1 MSKGYGLT
9 GAQQA
14 PPVRGA
20 FWRPDTIFRRGPM
33 SENTSRPDSR
43 PARLAQGGGD
53 KPPPFRYGARMAG
66 EIEARWQSRWE
77 ADGTFNAPNPAGP
90 LSGGFD
96 RMAGRPKFMIMDM
109 FPYPSGAGLH
119 VGHPLGYIATDVYAR
134 YLRMTGHNVLHPFG
148 YDAFG
153 LPAEQYAI
161 DTGQHPVMTT
171 EHNIATMRRQLRR
184 LGLGHDR
191 RRELATTD
199 PGYYKWTQWIFLQIF
214 NSWYDDRAGRAR
226 PVADL
231 VAEFASGGREPMG
244 EANPDGLSWAEL
256 SPAQRRQVVDGY
268 RLAYIG
274 TELVNWCPGLGTV
287 LANEEV
293 TADGRSDIGNYPVYR
308 RPLRQWML
316 RISAYAQRLI
326 DDLDRV
332 DWPESVKIMQRN
344 WIGASDGAVV
354 DFLTAPDRG
363 PGQEPLAPPQGR
375 GGAVRISVFTT
386 RPDTLPGATYLVLAP
401 EHPLVDQLVASRWPE
416 GTPHA
421 WRYPQGAPTGSGSAE
436 AVAAYQADAARLSDR
451 QRTQEESGKTGVF
464 TGSYVINS
472 MTGQRIPVFVA
483 DYVLMGYGTGAIMAV
498 PAHDDRDLAFAR
510 AFGLPVRAV
519 LAPPAG
525 WLASHG
531 VAPGAPAHRW
541 PAAFTGEGSYLDLGI
556 PGLPRAAT
564 LRDGIDAA
572 AGWLASRG
580 FGQAARSYRLRDW
593 LFSRQRYWGE
603 PFPIV
608 YDSTGLPV
616 ALPDSELP
624 VTLPEMT
631 DFRPRPQAD
640 ETSEPE
646 PPLARAVD
654 WANPVLDLGDGPRRY
669 RRELNTMPQWAGSCW
684 YYLRY
689 LEPANTARF
698 TGEGA
703 ERYWLVPPGAA
714 PGDGGV
720 DLYVGGVEHAVLHL
734 LYARFWHKVLYD
746 LGQVSTREPFQRLVN
761 QGYIQADAYLD
772 ARGMY
777 VPAAD
782 VTAAPGGRFSYQ
794 GAPVTVRAGKMG
806 KSKKNAVSPDDIY
819 AAYGAD
825 TLRLY
830 EMAMGPLNTDRPWRT
845 DDIIGVHRF
854 LQRLWRT
861 VIDDHTG
868 APQVTDGPLG
878 EATIRRLHAT
888 IKAVRRDLTAM
899 RFHTAVARL
908 IELGTHAARVAA
920 AGPGVPR
927 ALAEPLVLMT
937 APFAPHIAEELWMAL
952 GHPRTLAYEPFPEF
966 DEALAG
972 EQMVTMPVQIDS
984 KIRFLVQVPAAA
996 QRDEIVAVVTA
1007 HPEYARWTQGKAVA
1021 RLIIVPGRIA
1031 NVVTRAPDSQP

>member
-1 MSKGYGLT
+1 
-9 GAQQA
+9 
-14 PPVRGA
+14 
-20 FWRPDTIFRRGPM
+20 M
-33 SENTSRPDSR
+33 SESTSLPGSGR
-43 PARLAQGGGD
+43 AQGAED
-53 KPPPFRYGARMAG
+53 EPPPFRYGARMAG
-66 EIEARWQSRWE
+66 EIEARWQDRWE

-90 LSGGFD
+90 LAAGFD

-134 YLRMTGHNVLHPFG
+134 YLRMTGHNLLHAFG

-161 DTGQHPVMTT
+161 DTGQHPAVTT
-171 EHNIATMRRQLRR
+171 EQNIATMRRQLRR

-214 NSWYDDRAGRAR
+214 SSWYDDQAGRAR

-231 VAEFASGGREPMG
+231 IAEFASGEREPVG
-244 EANPDGLSWAEL
+244 EANPDGLPWGEL

-274 TELVNWCPGLGTV
+274 TERVNWCPGLGTV

-293 TADGRSDIGNYPVYR
+293 TAEGRSDIGNYPVYR

-332 DWPESVKIMQRN
+332 DWPESIKIMQRN

-354 DFLTAPDRG
+354 GFPVARGDAGQAPG
-363 PGQEPLAPPQGR
+363 APGQELD
-375 GGAVRISVFTT
+375 GAVRISVFTT
-386 RPDTLPGATYLVLAP
+386 RPDTLAGATCLVLAP
-401 EHPLVDQLVASRWPE
+401 EHPLVGHLVTGRWPE
-416 GTPHA
+416 GTPPA
-421 WRYPQGAPTGSGSAE
+421 WRYPEGTTAGAGPAE
-436 AVAAYQADAARLSDR
+436 AVAAYRAVAARLSDR
-451 QRTQEESGKTGVF
+451 QPAQQESGKIGVF
-464 TGSYVINS
+464 TGSYVINP
-472 MTGQRIPVFVA
+472 MTGERIPVFVA
-483 DYVLMGYGTGAIMAV
+483 DYVLMDYGTGAIMAV
-498 PAHDDRDLAFAR
+498 PAHDDRDLVFAR
-510 AFGLPVRAV
+510 AFGLRVRAV

-531 VAPGAPAHRW
+531 LPPGAPASQW
-541 PAAFTGEGSYLDLGI
+541 PAAFSGEGNYLDVGI
-556 PGLPRAAT
+556 PGLSRAAT
-564 LRDGIDAA
+564 LRDGIEAA
-572 AGWLASRG
+572 AGWLATRG
-580 FGQAARSYRLRDW
+580 FGRAARSYRLRDW

-631 DFRPRPQAD
+631 DFRPRPQSD
-640 ETSEPE
+640 EASEPE
-646 PPLARAVD
+646 PPLARAVE
-654 WANPVLDLGDGPRRY
+654 WANPVLDLGDGTHRY

-689 LEPANTARF
+689 LDPANTARF
-698 TGEGA
+698 TGEKA

-734 LYARFWHKVLYD
+734 LYARFWHKLLYD
-746 LGQVSTREPFQRLVN
+746 LGHVSTREPFRRLFN

-772 ARGMY
+772 TRGMY
-777 VPAAD
+777 VPAVD
-782 VTAAPGGRFSYQ
+782 VTAAPSGGFSYR
-794 GAPVTVRAGKMG
+794 GAPVTARAGKMG
-806 KSKKNAVSPDDIY
+806 KSKKNAISPDDVY
-819 AAYGAD
+819 ADYGAD

-830 EMAMGPLNTDRPWRT
+830 EMAMGPLDTDRPWRT

-861 VIDDHTG
+861 VIDEQTG
-868 APQVTDGPLG
+868 ASRVTDRPLG
-878 EATIRRLHAT
+878 ETTIRRLHAT
-888 IKAVRRDLTAM
+888 ISAVRRDVTAM
-899 RFHTAVARL
+899 RFNTAIARL
-908 IELGTHAARVAA
+908 MELGTLAAKVAA

-937 APFAPHIAEELWMAL
+937 APFAPHIAEELWAAL

-966 DEALAG
+966 DEALAA
-972 EQMVTMPVQIDS
+972 EQVVTLPVQIDS
-984 KIRFLVQVPAAA
+984 KTRFRVQVPAAA
-996 QRDEIVAVVTA
+996 QQDEIAAVVTA
-1007 HPEYARWTQGKAVA
+1007 HPEYARWTQDASVA
-1021 RLIIVPGRIA
+1021 RLVIVPGRIA
-1031 NVVTRAPDSQP
+1031 NVVTRAPGARP

>member
-1 MSKGYGLT
+1 MSG
-9 GAQQA
+9 
-14 PPVRGA
+14 
-20 FWRPDTIFRRGPM
+20 
-33 SENTSRPDSR
+33 NTSRPGSGR
-43 PARLAQGGGD
+43 AHGEGD
-53 KPPPFRYGARMAG
+53 EPPPFRYGARMAG
-66 EIEARWQSRWE
+66 EIEARWQDRWE
-77 ADGTFNAPNPAGP
+77 ADGTFNAPNPAAP
-90 LSGGFD
+90 LAGGFD

-161 DTGQHPVMTT
+161 DSGQHPAVTT
-171 EHNIATMRRQLRR
+171 GRNIATMRRQLRR
-184 LGLGHDR
+184 LGLGHDQ

-214 NSWYDDRAGRAR
+214 NSWYDGRAGRAR

-231 VAEFASGGREPMG
+231 IAEFASGERDPVG
-244 EANPDGLSWAEL
+244 EANPDGCPWDEL
-256 SPAQRRQVVDGY
+256 SLAQRRQVVDGY

-332 DWPESVKIMQRN
+332 DWPDSIKIMQRN
-344 WIGASDGAVV
+344 WIGASDGAVI
-354 DFLTAPDRG
+354 DFAVARGKGPGQAPG
-363 PGQEPLAPPQGR
+363 APGQEPDA
-375 GGAVRISVFTT
+375 AITISVFTT

-401 EHPLVDQLVASRWPE
+401 EHPLVAQLVAGRWPE
-416 GTPHA
+416 GTPPA
-421 WRYPQGAPTGSGSAE
+421 WRYRQGTPAGAGPAE
-436 AVAAYQADAARLSDR
+436 AVAAYQAVAARLSDR
-451 QRTQEESGKTGVF
+451 QRAQEESGKTGVF
-464 TGSYVINS
+464 TGSYVLNP
-472 MTGQRIPVFVA
+472 MTGERIPAFVA

-498 PAHDDRDLAFAR
+498 PAHDGRDLVFAR

-519 LAPPAG
+519 LAPPAA
-525 WLASHG
+525 WFDSHG
-531 VAPGAPAHRW
+531 LPAGAPASQW
-541 PAAFTGEGSYLDLGI
+541 PAAFSGEGDYLDLGI
-556 PGLPRAAT
+556 PGLPCTVT
-564 LRDGIDAA
+564 LRDGIEAA
-572 AGWLASRG
+572 TGWLASRG
-580 FGQAARSYRLRDW
+580 IGRAARSYRLRDW

-624 VTLPEMT
+624 VLLPVMT

-640 ETSEPE
+640 ETSEPG
-646 PPLARAVD
+646 PPLARAAD

-689 LEPANTARF
+689 LDPANTARF
-698 TGEGA
+698 TGEEA

-746 LGQVSTREPFQRLVN
+746 LGHVSTREPFRRLFN

-772 ARGMY
+772 SRGMY

-782 VTAAPGGRFSYQ
+782 VTAAPGGRSSYR
-794 GAPVTVRAGKMG
+794 GEPVTARAGKMG
-806 KSKKNAVSPDDIY
+806 KSKKNAISPDDVY

-830 EMAMGPLNTDRPWRT
+830 EMAMGPLDTDRPWRT

-861 VIDDHTG
+861 VIDEHTG
-868 APQVTDGPLG
+868 APWVTDGPPG
-878 EATIRRLHAT
+878 ESTIHRLHAT
-888 IKAVRRDLTAM
+888 IKAVRRDVADM
-899 RFHTAVARL
+899 RFNTAIARL
-908 IELGTHAARVAA
+908 MELGTHAAKVAA
-920 AGPGVPR
+920 AGSGVPR
-927 ALAEPLVLMT
+927 ALVEPLVLMT
-937 APFAPHIAEELWMAL
+937 APFAPHIAEEMWAAL

-966 DEALAG
+966 DEALAA
-972 EQMVTMPVQIDS
+972 EQVVTLPVQIDS
-984 KIRFLVQVPAAA
+984 KTRFRVQVPATA
-996 QRDEIVAVVTA
+996 QRDEIAAVVTA
-1007 HPEYARWTQGKAVA
+1007 HPQYARWTQDTAVA
-1021 RLIIVPGRIA
+1021 RLVIVPGRIA
-1031 NVVTRAPDSQP
+1031 NVVTRARDAPP

>member
-1 MSKGYGLT
+1 
-9 GAQQA
+9 
-14 PPVRGA
+14 
-20 FWRPDTIFRRGPM
+20 M
-33 SENTSRPDSR
+33 SENTSRPGPGRAPRD
-43 PARLAQGGGD
+43 GD
-53 KPPPFRYGARMAG
+53 EPPPFRYGARLAG
-66 EIEARWQSRWE
+66 EIEARWQDRWE

-90 LSGGFD
+90 LAAGFG
-96 RMAGRPKFMIMDM
+96 RMAGRAKFMIMDM

-134 YLRMTGHNVLHPFG
+134 YLRMTGHNVLHAFG

-161 DTGQHPVMTT
+161 DSGQHPAVTT

-184 LGLGHDR
+184 LGLGHDQ

-199 PGYYKWTQWIFLQIF
+199 PGYYRWTQWIFLQMF
-214 NSWYDDRAGRAR
+214 RSWYDDQAGRAR

-231 VAEFASGGREPMG
+231 IAQFASGERAPEG
-244 EANPDGLSWAEL
+244 EANPGSLPWDEL
-256 SPAQRRQVVDGY
+256 SLAQRRQVVDGY
-268 RLAYIG
+268 RLAYPG

-332 DWPESVKIMQRN
+332 DWPDSIKIMQRN

-354 DFLTAPDRG
+354 DFAVERGDGLGQAPDAR
-363 PGQEPLAPPQGR
+363 GQEPDA
-375 GGAVRISVFTT
+375 AVRISVFTT

-401 EHPLVDQLVASRWPE
+401 EHPLVGQLVAGRWPE
-416 GTPHA
+416 GTPTA
-421 WRYPQGAPTGSGSAE
+421 WRYRQGTPAGAGPAE
-436 AVAAYQADAARLSDR
+436 AVAAYRAAAARLSDR
-451 QRTQEESGKTGVF
+451 QRAQEQRAQEEPGKTGVF
-464 TGSYVINS
+464 TGSYVINP
-472 MTGQRIPVFVA
+472 MTGERIPAFVA

-498 PAHDDRDLAFAR
+498 PAHDDRDLVFAR

-525 WLASHG
+525 WLARHG
-531 VAPGAPAHRW
+531 LPPGAPASQW
-541 PAAFTGEGSYLDLGI
+541 PAAFSGEGSYLDLEV
-556 PGLPRAAT
+556 PGLSRAAT
-564 LRDGIDAA
+564 LRDGIEAA
-572 AGWLASRG
+572 ARWLASRG
-580 FGQAARSYRLRDW
+580 AGRAARSYRLRDW

-608 YDSTGLPV
+608 YDSAGLPV

-624 VTLPEMT
+624 VKLPEMT

-640 ETSEPE
+640 ETGEPE

-654 WANPVLDLGDGPRRY
+654 WANPLLDLGDGLRQY

-689 LEPANTARF
+689 LDPGNTARF
-698 TGEGA
+698 TGAEA

-746 LGQVSTREPFQRLVN
+746 LGYVSTREPFRRLFN

-782 VTAAPGGRFSYQ
+782 VTADPGRGLRYR
-794 GAPVTVRAGKMG
+794 GAPVTARAGKMG
-806 KSKKNAVSPDDIY
+806 KSKKNAISPDDVY
-819 AAYGAD
+819 TAYGAD

-830 EMAMGPLNTDRPWRT
+830 EMAMGPLDTDRPWRT

-861 VIDDHTG
+861 IIDEHTG
-868 APQVTDGPLG
+868 ADRVTDEPLG
-878 EATIRRLHAT
+878 ETTVRRLHAT
-888 IKAVRRDLTAM
+888 IRAVRRDVAAM
-899 RFHTAVARL
+899 RFNTAIARL
-908 IELGTHAARVAA
+908 MELGTHAAKVAA

-937 APFAPHIAEELWMAL
+937 APFAPHIAEGLWAAL
-952 GHPRTLAYEPFPEF
+952 GHPRTLAYQPFPEF
-966 DEALAG
+966 DEALAA
-972 EQMVTMPVQIDS
+972 EHMVTLPVQIDS
-984 KIRFLVQVPAAA
+984 KTRFRVQVPAAA
-996 QRDEIVAVVTA
+996 QQDEIAAAVTA
-1007 HPEYARWTQGKAVA
+1007 HPEYARWTRDAAVA
-1021 RLIIVPGRIA
+1021 RLVIVPGRIA
-1031 NVVTRAPDSQP
+1031 NVVTRAPDARP

>member
-1 MSKGYGLT
+1 
-9 GAQQA
+9 
-14 PPVRGA
+14 
-20 FWRPDTIFRRGPM
+20 M
-33 SENTSRPDSR
+33 SENTSRPGSGR
-43 PARLAQGGGD
+43 AQGEGD
-53 KPPPFRYGARMAG
+53 EPPPFRYGARMAG
-66 EIEARWQSRWE
+66 EIEARWQDRWE
-77 ADGTFNAPNPAGP
+77 ADGTFNGSNPAGP
-90 LSGGFD
+90 LAGGFD
-96 RMAGRPKFMIMDM
+96 RMGGRPKFMIMDM

-161 DTGQHPVMTT
+161 DTGQHPAVTT
-171 EHNIATMRRQLRR
+171 EQNIATMRRQLRR
-184 LGLGHDR
+184 LGLGHDQR
-191 RRELATTD
+191 RDLATTD

-214 NSWYDDRAGRAR
+214 SSWYDGQAGRAR
-226 PVADL
+226 PVTDL
-231 VAEFASGGREPMG
+231 IAEFASGELEPVG
-244 EANPDGLSWAEL
+244 EANPDGLPWGEL

-268 RLAYIG
+268 RLAYIS

-287 LANEEV
+287 LANEEI
-293 TADGRSDIGNYPVYR
+293 TAEGRSDIGNYPVYR

-332 DWPESVKIMQRN
+332 DWPESIKIMQRN
-344 WIGASDGAVV
+344 WIGASDGAVA
-354 DFLTAPDRG
+354 DFPVARGDSPGQAPG
-363 PGQEPLAPPQGR
+363 VPGQELDA
-375 GGAVRISVFTT
+375 AVRISVFTT
-386 RPDTLPGATYLVLAP
+386 RPDTVPGATYLVLAP
-401 EHPLVDQLVASRWPE
+401 EHPLVDQLVTGRWPE
-416 GTPHA
+416 ETPPA
-421 WRYPQGAPTGSGSAE
+421 WRYPQGTPAGAGPAE
-436 AVAAYQADAARLSDR
+436 AVAAYRAVAARLSDR
-451 QRTQEESGKTGVF
+451 QRTQESGKTGVF
-464 TGSYVINS
+464 TGSYVINP
-472 MTGQRIPVFVA
+472 MTGERIPAFVA
-483 DYVLMGYGTGAIMAV
+483 DYVLMRYGTGAIMAV
-498 PAHDDRDLAFAR
+498 PAHDDRDLVFAR

-531 VAPGAPAHRW
+531 LPLGAPASQW
-541 PAAFTGEGSYLDLGI
+541 PAAFSGEGNYLDVAI
-556 PGLPRAAT
+556 PGLSRTAT
-564 LRDGIDAA
+564 LRDGIEAA
-572 AGWLASRG
+572 AGWLGSHG
-580 FGQAARSYRLRDW
+580 FGRAARSYRLRDW

-640 ETSEPE
+640 EATEPE

-654 WANPVLDLGDGPRRY
+654 WANPVLDLGDGPRQC

-689 LEPANTARF
+689 LDPANTARF
-698 TGEGA
+698 TSEEA
-703 ERYWLVPPGAA
+703 EQYWLVPPGAA

-746 LGQVSTREPFQRLVN
+746 LGHVSTREPFQRLFN

-777 VPAAD
+777 VPAVD
-782 VTAAPGGRFSYQ
+782 VTATPGGGFSYR
-794 GAPVTVRAGKMG
+794 GARVTARAGKMG
-806 KSKKNAVSPDDIY
+806 KSKKNAISPDDVY

-830 EMAMGPLNTDRPWRT
+830 EMAMGPLDTDRPWHT

-861 VIDDHTG
+861 VIDEHTG
-868 APQVTDGPLG
+868 ASRVSDGPLG
-878 EATIRRLHAT
+878 ETTIRRLNAT
-888 IKAVRRDLTAM
+888 ISAVRRDVTAM
-899 RFHTAVARL
+899 RFNTAIARL
-908 IELGTHAARVAA
+908 MELGTHAAKVAA

-937 APFAPHIAEELWMAL
+937 APFAPHIAEELWAAL
-952 GHPRTLAYEPFPEF
+952 GHPRTLAYEPFPES
-966 DEALAG
+966 DEALAA
-972 EQMVTMPVQIDS
+972 EQLVTLPVQIDS
-984 KIRFLVQVPAAA
+984 KTRFRVQVPATA
-996 QRDEIVAVVTA
+996 QQDEIAAVVTA
-1007 HPEYARWTQGKAVA
+1007 HPEYARWTQDAAVA
-1021 RLIIVPGRIA
+1021 RLVIVPGRIA
-1031 NVVTRAPDSQP
+1031 NVVTRARDAPP

>member
-1 MSKGYGLT
+1 
-9 GAQQA
+9 
-14 PPVRGA
+14 
-20 FWRPDTIFRRGPM
+20 M
-33 SENTSRPDSR
+33 SENTSRPGSR
-43 PARLAQGGGD
+43 PAQGAGD
-53 KPPPFRYGARMAG
+53 EPPPFRYGARMAG

-77 ADGTFNAPNPAGP
+77 ADGTFHAPNPAGS
-90 LSGGFD
+90 LAGGFD
-96 RMAGRPKFMIMDM
+96 RMAGCPKFMIMDM

-161 DTGQHPVMTT
+161 DTGQHPAVTT
-171 EHNIATMRRQLRR
+171 ERNIAAMRRQLRQ
-184 LGLGHDR
+184 LGLGHDQ

-199 PGYYKWTQWIFLQIF
+199 PGYYRWTQWIFLQIF

-226 PVADL
+226 PVAVL
-231 VAEFASGGREPMG
+231 VAEFASGEREPVG
-244 EANPDGLSWAEL
+244 EANPDGLPWDEL

-308 RPLRQWML
+308 RPMRQWML

-332 DWPESVKIMQRN
+332 DWPESIKIMQRN

-354 DFLTAPDRG
+354 DFPVAPHEGRAQAPG
-363 PGQEPLAPPQGR
+363 APGQEP
-375 GGAVRISVFTT
+375 GAAARVSVFTT

-401 EHPLVDQLVASRWPE
+401 EHPMVDQLVADRWPE
-416 GTPHA
+416 GTPPA
-421 WRYPQGAPTGSGSAE
+421 WRYPQGAPAGAGPAE
-436 AVAAYQADAARLSDR
+436 AVGAYRAIAARLSDR
-451 QRTQEESGKTGVF
+451 QRTQEEPGKTGVF
-464 TGSYVINS
+464 TGSYVINP
-472 MTGQRIPVFVA
+472 MTGERIPAFVA
-483 DYVLMGYGTGAIMAV
+483 DYVLLGYGTGAIMAV
-498 PAHDDRDLAFAR
+498 PAHDDRDLVFAR

-525 WLASHG
+525 WLASHSLP
-531 VAPGAPAHRW
+531 PGAPATRW
-541 PAAFTGEGSYLDLGI
+541 PAAFTGEGGYLDLGV
-556 PGLPRAAT
+556 PGLSRAAT
-564 LRDGIDAA
+564 LRDGTEAA

-580 FGQAARSYRLRDW
+580 FGRAARSYRLRDW

-624 VTLPEMT
+624 VTLPEMS

-654 WANPVLDLGDGPRRY
+654 WANPVLDLGEGRRRY

-689 LEPANTARF
+689 LDPANTARF
-698 TGEGA
+698 TGEEE
-703 ERYWLVPPGAA
+703 ERYWLVPPGAS

-746 LGQVSTREPFQRLVN
+746 LGHVSTREPFQRLFN
-761 QGYIQADAYLD
+761 QGYIKADAYLD

-777 VPAAD
+777 VPAGD
-782 VTAAPGGRFSYQ
+782 VSAAPGGGFSYR
-794 GAPVTVRAGKMG
+794 GAPVTARAGKMG
-806 KSKKNAVSPDDIY
+806 KSKKNAISPDDVY
-819 AAYGAD
+819 TAYGAD

-830 EMAMGPLNTDRPWRT
+830 EMAMGPLDTDRPWRT
-845 DDIIGVHRF
+845 DDIVGVHRF

-861 VIDDHTG
+861 VIDEQTG
-868 APQVTDGPLG
+868 APRVTDGPLD
-878 EATIRRLHAT
+878 ETAIRRLHAT
-888 IKAVRRDLTAM
+888 IKAVRRDIGAIRFNTAI
-899 RFHTAVARL
+899 ARL
-908 IELGTHAARVAA
+908 MELGTHAAKVAA

-937 APFAPHIAEELWMAL
+937 APFAPHIAEELWAAL

-966 DEALAG
+966 DAALAA
-972 EQMVTMPVQIDS
+972 EQQVTLPVQIDG
-984 KIRFLVQVPAAA
+984 KTRFRVQVPAAA
-996 QRDEIVAVVTA
+996 QRDEIAAAVTA
-1007 HPEYARWTQGKAVA
+1007 HPEYARWTQGAVVA
-1021 RLIIVPGRIA
+1021 RLVIVPGRIA
-1031 NVVTRAPDSQP
+1031 NVVTGAPAARP

>member
-1 MSKGYGLT
+1 
-9 GAQQA
+9 
-14 PPVRGA
+14 
-20 FWRPDTIFRRGPM
+20 M
-33 SENTSRPDSR
+33 SEDTSRPGSR
-43 PARLAQGGGD
+43 PAQGTGAE
-53 KPPPFRYGARMAG
+53 PPPFRYGARLAG
-66 EIEARWQSRWE
+66 EIEARWQRRWE

-90 LSGGFD
+90 LAEGFD

-119 VGHPLGYIATDVYAR
+119 VGHPLGYIATDVYGR

-161 DTGQHPVMTT
+161 DTGQHPAVTT
-171 EHNIATMRRQLRR
+171 EHNIAAMRRQLRR

-199 PGYYKWTQWIFLQIF
+199 PGYYRWTQWIFLQIF
-214 NSWYDDRAGRAR
+214 NSWYDGQADRAR

-231 VAEFASGGREPMG
+231 IAEFASGEREPVG
-244 EANPDGLSWAEL
+244 EANPDGLPWDEL
-256 SPAQRRQVVDGY
+256 SAVQRRQVVDGY
-268 RLAYIG
+268 RLAYVG

-287 LANEEV
+287 LASEEV
-293 TADGRSDIGNYPVYR
+293 TADGRSDVGNYPVYR

-316 RISAYAQRLI
+316 RITAYAQRLI

-332 DWPESVKIMQRN
+332 DWPESIKIMQRN

-354 DFLTAPDRG
+354 EFPVAPDEG
-363 PGQEPLAPPQGR
+363 PGQEPLAPPRER
-375 GGAVRISVFTT
+375 GGAVRISAFTT

-401 EHPLVDQLVASRWPE
+401 EHPLVDQLIADRWPR
-416 GTPHA
+416 GTPPG
-421 WRYPQGAPTGSGSAE
+421 WRYPQGAPAGAGPAE
-436 AVAAYQADAARLSDR
+436 AVAAYRAVAARLSDR
-451 QRTQEESGKTGVF
+451 QRTQEEPGKTGVF
-464 TGSYVINS
+464 TGSYVINP
-472 MTGQRIPVFVA
+472 MTGERIAAFVA

-525 WLASHG
+525 WLASQG
-531 VAPGAPAHRW
+531 LPPGAPPNQW
-541 PAAFTGEGSYLDLGI
+541 PAAFTGEGGYLDLGI
-556 PGLPRAAT
+556 SGLPRTAT
-564 LRDGIDAA
+564 LRDGIEAA
-572 AGWLASRG
+572 AAWLASRG
-580 FGQAARSYRLRDW
+580 FGRAARSYRLRDW

-608 YDSTGLPV
+608 YDATGLPV

-654 WANPVLDLGDGPRRY
+654 WANPVLDLGDGRRRY

-689 LEPANTARF
+689 LDPANTARF
-698 TGEGA
+698 TGEEA

-734 LYARFWHKVLYD
+734 LYSRFWHKVLYD
-746 LGQVSTREPFQRLVN
+746 LGQVSTREPFLRLFN

-782 VTAAPGGRFSYQ
+782 VTAAPGGKGFSYR
-794 GAPVTVRAGKMG
+794 GAPVTARAGKMG
-806 KSKKNAVSPDDIY
+806 KSKKNAISPDDIY

-830 EMAMGPLNTDRPWRT
+830 EMAMGPLDTNRPWRT

-861 VIDDHTG
+861 VIDEHTG
-868 APQVTDGPLG
+868 APQVTDGPLD
-878 EATIRRLHAT
+878 ETAIRRLHAT
-888 IKAVRRDLTAM
+888 IKAVRRDVAAM
-899 RFHTAVARL
+899 RFNTAVARL
-908 IELGTHAARVAA
+908 MELGSHAARVAA

-937 APFAPHIAEELWMAL
+937 APFAPHIAEELWAAL
-952 GHPRTLAYEPFPEF
+952 DHPRTLAYEPFPEF
-966 DEALAG
+966 DEALAA
-972 EQMVTMPVQIDS
+972 EQMVTLPVQIDS
-984 KIRFLVQVPAAA
+984 KTRFRVQVPAAA
-996 QRDEIVAVVTA
+996 QRDEIAAVVTA
-1007 HPEYARWTQGKAVA
+1007 HPEYARWTRDAAVA

-1031 NVVTRAPDSQP
+1031 NVVTRAPDTRP